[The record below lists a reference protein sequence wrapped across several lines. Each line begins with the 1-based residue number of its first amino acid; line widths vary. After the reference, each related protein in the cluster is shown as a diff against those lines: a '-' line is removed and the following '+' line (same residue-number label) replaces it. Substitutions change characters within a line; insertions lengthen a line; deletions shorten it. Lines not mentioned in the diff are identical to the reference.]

1 MRIDFLETFLEV
13 VSAGSFLEAA
23 KRLKITQG
31 TVSNHIASL
40 EDYFGV
46 RLFVRTRGGVRLTEE
61 GKILY
66 RRARQILDLM
76 NTTRKEIITSSE
88 KLRGV
93 IRIAA
98 STIPGEHIIP
108 IIAGDFKRTYPDVD
122 FEIEVSDT
130 GTSLRKLIEGRVDF
144 AAVGSLP
151 SVGEPLETKV
161 IARERL
167 VVIVAPGHELS
178 KRKSISLEEVL
189 NYPFVSREPSSGTR
203 NEINKIFEE
212 KNINPEKLNIV
223 LELGST
229 GSVITAVSEDIG
241 ISIVSSIAAEKAR
254 AAGLVNIIEIE
265 DARNWREL
273 YLTRL
278 KKPEHPEVLERFWQ
292 SVKECSFQTGSE

>member
-1 MRIDFLETFLEV
+1 LETFLEV

-31 TVSNHIASL
+31 TVSNHIATL
-40 EDYFGV
+40 EEYFGV
-46 RLFVRTRGGVRLTEE
+46 RLFVRTRDGVRLTEE

-66 RRARQILDLM
+66 KRARQILDLV
-76 NTTRKEIITSSE
+76 NTTRKEIISSSE

-98 STIPGEHIIP
+98 STIPGEYIIP
-108 IIAGDFKRTYPDVD
+108 IIAGNFKRTYPDVD
-122 FEIEVSDT
+122 FEIEISDT

-144 AAVGSLP
+144 AAVGSLMNMR
-151 SVGEPLETKV
+151 ETLETKV

-167 VVIVAPGHELS
+167 VVITAVNHELS
-178 KRKSISLEEVL
+178 KRKTLTLEEVL

-212 KNINPEKLNIV
+212 KNIDPEKLNIV

-229 GSVITAVSEDIG
+229 GSVITAVSDGIG
-241 ISIVSSIAAEKAR
+241 ISIVSSIAAEKAK

-265 DARNWREL
+265 NARNWREL
-273 YLTRL
+273 FLVRA
-278 KKPEHPEVLERFWQ
+278 KKPEHPEILEKFWQ
-292 SVKECSFQTGSE
+292 SVKECDFQTTK

>member
-1 MRIDFLETFLEV
+1 MRIDFLKTFLEV

-40 EDYFGV
+40 EEYFGV
-46 RLFVRTRGGVRLTEE
+46 RLFVRTRDGVRLTEE
-61 GKILY
+61 GKILHK
-66 RRARQILDLM
+66 RARQILDLV
-76 NTTRKEIITSSE
+76 NIARKEIISSSE

-108 IIAGDFKRTYPDVD
+108 IIAGNFKRTYPDVD
-122 FEIEVSDT
+122 FEIEISDT

-144 AAVGSLP
+144 AAVGSLMNM
-151 SVGEPLETKV
+151 EEMLETKV
-161 IARERL
+161 IGRERL
-167 VVIVAPGHELS
+167 VVITAVNHELS
-178 KRKSISLEEVL
+178 KRKTLSLEKVL

-212 KNINPEKLNIV
+212 KNIDPERLNII

-229 GSVITAVSEDIG
+229 GSVITAVSEGIG

-265 DARNWREL
+265 NARNWREL
-273 YLTRL
+273 FLVRG
-278 KKPEHPEVLERFWQ
+278 KKPEHPEILEKFWE
-292 SVKECSFQTGSE
+292 SAKECDFQVVSG